1 MFKQVFRITFITFVW
16 KQYKRAI
23 VSTALLFGYLYLV
36 GSVHE
41 DYLNYAELEQG
52 ADVGFSFIMKWSA
65 LLLGVMIYFV
75 YHFLLRRSKS
85 ERADGKIP
93 EPTLPGD
100 ENDPF
105 AEIRKRKKLRSKA
118 EMIIDKESKD

>member
-36 GSVHE
+36 GSLHE

-65 LLLGVMIYFV
+65 LLLGVMVYFV
-75 YHFLLRRSKS
+75 YHFLRRSKS
-85 ERADGKIP
+85 ERADGKSP